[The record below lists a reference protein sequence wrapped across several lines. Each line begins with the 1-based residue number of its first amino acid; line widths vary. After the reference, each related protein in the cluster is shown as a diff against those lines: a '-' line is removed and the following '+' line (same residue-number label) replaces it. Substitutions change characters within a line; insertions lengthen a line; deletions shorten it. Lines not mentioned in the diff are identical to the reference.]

1 MEEYDLRDVAYE
13 KINRG
18 YGSQW
23 DLMADLFAWLD
34 LRLYFST
41 STTSG
46 WARKTICGT

>member
-1 MEEYDLRDVAYE
+1 MEEYDLRDIAYE

-34 LRLYFST
+34 LRLYFFYKHHQCWAPE
-41 STTSG
+41 TT
-46 WARKTICGT
+46 CGT